1 MFKPFSDPVMDDE
14 WTVYDLRPI
23 REKIVDGKLPHIDA
37 ELKAYIMGYDL
48 LVIFGKV
55 TGNKF
60 IE

>member
-1 MFKPFSDPVMDDE
+1 MDDE

-23 REKIVDGKLPHIDA
+23 REEIVDGKLPHIDA